1 MTEDAS
7 NEKPLPEDVERWPT
21 DPATL
26 LGVSSDASRRDVKR
40 AYTRLIKRYKPEHAP
55 EEFRRLRS
63 AFEELDQQLEWREIY
78 QLRRRDSSDD
88 DVETPIAS
96 VVDDESTASTNQ
108 PVDDN
113 GSQPG
118 TADESPSAPR
128 PKSSRD
134 SGEASSDQLWQ
145 QALDGGD
152 LTAVYNGLLRW
163 SRQRLPSEVDYA
175 RLYWLQTL
183 VANLD
188 SDRDPCQWLIE
199 GLQRHGT
206 SGRLLEMLDVEVRRR
221 DGQVPRFL
229 EEGILD
235 LRFSAGML
243 VSLADLR
250 WYAARRQN
258 RMDVIVQDFD
268 LLKRRFLDEAD
279 EWLRLLSIALH
290 HTVLTHTAG
299 FINQIREELSHV
311 TSATT
316 HDWIWDSIEGELKL
330 HDAWKRAGEV
340 PRQPYL
346 PAILKEI
353 VRLIETTWESGVVES
368 RIPVLNF
375 CVLLSE
381 NPKVKLIEL
390 LKLDQFRAI
399 IVRLCT
405 LVDQQLA
412 MKGLHRSS
420 ELTPGLDE
428 ELQRFIR
435 KYFVQS
441 HESEFSQI
449 VLNFCLHEAVT
460 PHDIAA
466 ALDRFTIAV
475 PDQYY
480 ETAEELTKNL
490 ALHCVVQAH
499 RLLW

>member
-7 NEKPLPEDVERWPT
+7 NEKPLPEDVQHWPT

-40 AYTRLIKRYKPEHAP
+40 AYTRLIKKYKPEHAP

-96 VVDDESTASTNQ
+96 VVDDELGDTTIQ
-108 PVDDN
+108 RVDDI
-113 GSQPG
+113 GKQSDA
-118 TADESPSAPR
+118 ADDSPSR
-128 PKSSRD
+128 QKSARGA
-134 SGEASSDQLWQ
+134 GEASSDQLWQ

-183 VANLD
+183 VAKLD
-188 SDRDPCQWLIE
+188 PERDPCQWLIE
-199 GLQRHGT
+199 GLQKHGS

-221 DGQVPRFL
+221 DGQVPQFL
-229 EEGILD
+229 EEGVLN
-235 LRFSAGML
+235 LQFSAGML

-258 RMDVIVQDFD
+258 RIDVIIQDFD
-268 LLKRRFLDEAD
+268 LLRRRFLDEAD

-290 HTVLTHTAG
+290 HVALTHTPG
-299 FINQIREELSHV
+299 FINQVREELSQV
-311 TSATT
+311 TSATSQ
-316 HDWIWDSIEGELKL
+316 DWIWDSVEAALRL
-330 HDAWKRAGEV
+330 HDAWLNTPVELQ
-340 PRQPYL
+340 RQPYVR
-346 PAILKEI
+346 PILKEI
-353 VRLIETTWESGVVES
+353 VQLIEATWESSVAEA

-375 CVLLSE
+375 CLLMSDT
-381 NPKVKLIEL
+381 PKTRLNEL
-390 LKLDQFRAI
+390 QRLDQSRPL
-399 IVRLCT
+399 VLRLCT
-405 LVDQQLA
+405 LLDQQLA

-420 ELTPGLDE
+420 ELTPGLNE

-435 KYFVQS
+435 KHFVRSQS
-441 HESEFSQI
+441 HDFYEV
-449 VLNFCLHEAVT
+449 VLDFCLQEAVT

-466 ALDRFTIAV
+466 ALDRFAVAV

-480 ETAEELTKNL
+480 ETAEQITKNL